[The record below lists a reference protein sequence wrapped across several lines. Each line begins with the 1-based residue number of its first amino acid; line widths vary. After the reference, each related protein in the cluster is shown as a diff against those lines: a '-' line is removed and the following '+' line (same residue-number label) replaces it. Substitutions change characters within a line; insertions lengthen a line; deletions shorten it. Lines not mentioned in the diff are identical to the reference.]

1 MPFGTPIAFTVGV
14 AVQQERCSREESNEK
29 RKSLNITGNRFVGC
43 TVRTCPSWTPGGTGL
58 RESRLRESG
67 LCGSESGLWGS
78 GLCESGSGLRGSR
91 LRPAGLRGSRLRGS
105 NLRGATSRP
114 TSGVPVWLLLL
125 LPVCMRTL
133 RLLWTKL
140 VLGWNLYWRWA
151 MGPRLSWFLR
161 GPWLLW
167 RRAGLFLARRIS
179 QWVR

>member
-1 MPFGTPIAFTVGV
+1 MWFGRPIAPVMGV
-14 AVQQERCSREESNEK
+14 AVRQERCSREESNAK
-29 RKSLNITGNRFVGC
+29 RKSLNIIGNRFVGC
-43 TVRTCPSWTPGGTGL
+43 IVRTCPSWTPGGTG
-58 RESRLRESG
+58 LRESG

-105 NLRGATSRP
+105 DLRGVTSRP

-140 VLGWNLYWRWA
+140 VLGRNLYWRWA

-161 GPWLLW
+161 GPWLWRPGLLW
-167 RRAGLFLARRIS
+167 RRAGLFRARRIS
-179 QWVR
+179 RWVR